1 MRLATSD
8 RRCVHADECQKRA
21 CLLISWANCMILH
34 GAGRALWIQE
44 AGTGYDSPLPALCRL
59 RGPIWQGTPIPYR
72 LRVMSMA
79 TGLMN

>member
-1 MRLATSD
+1 
-8 RRCVHADECQKRA
+8 
-21 CLLISWANCMILH
+21 MILH

-44 AGTGYDSPLPALCRL
+44 AGTGCDSPLPALCRL